1 MAQKIFLYAL
11 STCIHCRHA
20 KEFLDDNN
28 VPYDFV
34 YVDKLVGEERQQ
46 TVAKMKEYNPRAS
59 FPTIVIND
67 GEQVVVGFIKPKL
80 EEALG
85 L

>member
-1 MAQKIFLYAL
+1 MTKVKLYAL

-20 KEFLDDNN
+20 KEYLDEQGIE
-28 VPYDFV
+28 YDPV
-34 YVDKLVGEERQQ
+34 YVDKLAGEERQN
-46 TVAKMKEYNPRAS
+46 TINEMKKYNPKAS

-67 GEQVVVGFIKPKL
+67 GGQVVVGFFKERL
-80 EEALG
+80 DEALG